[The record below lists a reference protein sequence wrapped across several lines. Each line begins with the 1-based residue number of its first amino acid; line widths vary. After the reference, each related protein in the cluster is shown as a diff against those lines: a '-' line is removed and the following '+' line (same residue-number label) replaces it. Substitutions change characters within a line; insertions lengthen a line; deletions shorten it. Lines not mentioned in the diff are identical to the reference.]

1 MLSRLVI
8 TFLPRS
14 KHLLIP
20 WLQSPF
26 YFYFLFGILTYGYQV
41 GRWADKLGGWDWC
54 VYTTDTMLLSHVWL
68 FVTPWTVALQAPL
81 SLGFFRQEYCSGLPF
96 PPSVD
101 LPNPGIKSM
110 SPVFLHCRW
119 VLHLLSHR
127 GNPWTYH
134 LKCILCVYVLL
145 LLLFA
150 KNPMETQYTNYPV
163 ICFFCLMPGRARFTA
178 VHRSLSLFLY

>member
-1 MLSRLVI
+1 MTTGKTIALIRRTFVDKVISLLFNMLSRLVI

-101 LPNPGIKSM
+101 LPNPGIKST
-110 SPVFLHCRW
+110 STALEGGFLTTG
-119 VLHLLSHR
+119 LLEKSQHLL
-127 GNPWTYH
+127 
-134 LKCILCVYVLL
+134 L
-145 LLLFA
+145 
-150 KNPMETQYTNYPV
+150 
-163 ICFFCLMPGRARFTA
+163 
-178 VHRSLSLFLY
+178 